1 MTSLGS
7 EYVIA
12 YMEALGEFTLKSLH
26 DSKQALSL
34 LNSEVAMM
42 RKLILQNCMALNI
55 LGTCHDSNWMLHSHT
70 EKSAFVYAYNI

>member
-1 MTSLGS
+1 
-7 EYVIA
+7 
-12 YMEALGEFTLKSLH
+12 MEALREFTLKSLH

-55 LGTCHDSNWMLHSHT
+55 LGTCHDSN
-70 EKSAFVYAYNI
+70 